1 MESKVRQKVGDSGTY
16 AEFCIHLKDYGM
28 KKLFPIFC
36 LGLWLCASV
45 LYGKGAVSGDLRWV
59 GPRPAMDRPV
69 SLGIPFLEGELKKD
83 GMVCLEADGS
93 CLPSDCWP
101 LAYWP
106 DGSVKWMGVAAVIP
120 SAAETIRFETV
131 GKKRKADEF
140 SPAWLNV
147 DETSDS
153 YVLSTGRLKAY
164 VPKQGTR
171 LLDSLC
177 LHGRKVGGAAR
188 LLCSTQDRPSAEGA
202 DALHFTDYEGR
213 VERAAVERAG
223 AMHAVVRLDGHYADG
238 EGRSWLPFTVRL
250 YFYAGSEEVKMVHTF
265 VFDGDMEHDFIRS
278 LGVRFEVPMR
288 EVAYNRHVAFAT
300 AEGGVWAEPVQPL
313 VGRRVLTLDGKTDWQ
328 ARQMRGE
335 RIPPYER
342 FDAKNRGLMDHWAAW
357 DGFRLSQTTPDAFTV
372 RKRTHADR
380 PWIGTFSG
388 TRAPGYVFAG
398 DVGGGLGVALKDF
411 WQSYPTGLQV
421 DGAAGNCAELTVWLW
436 SPDGGAMDLRHYDG
450 VAHGL
455 EASYEDVQEGMSTP
469 YGVARTH
476 TLTLVP
482 AGAYGGKARVAQV
495 AALLAEDAPLL
506 CTPEYLHAKK
516 AFGVWSLPDRT
527 NAKRARVEDR
537 LEDYLD
543 YYVKAVDQ
551 HRWYGF
557 WNYGDF
563 MHTYDSVRH
572 TWRYD
577 VGGYAWDN
585 TELASNMWLWYSFL
599 RTGRADIWRMAVAMS
614 RHTAECDV
622 YHLGPYA
629 GLGSRHNVSHWGCGA
644 KEARISQA
652 AWNRFYYYLTTDERS
667 GDLMTEVK
675 DADQKLYEIDPMRL
689 ALPRSKYPCT
699 APARLRVGPDW
710 LAYAG
715 NWMTEWER
723 TGDKAYRDKIVAGM
737 KSIAALPHGIFTGPG
752 VLGFDPA
759 TGVLSYEGDPELQHT
774 EHLTT
779 IMGGFQ
785 VMNELMGMIDLP
797 EWNRTWLEF
806 ARDYKEKALSITHN
820 PFPVTRL
827 KAYAAYKAGRADW
840 AAEAW
845 DELWHV
851 WHNDK
856 PFALRRVEAPEAP
869 APLDENPVVCTNDA
883 ATWSLAAIYMQE
895 VIPE

>member
-1 MESKVRQKVGDSGTY
+1 
-16 AEFCIHLKDYGM
+16 M
-28 KKLFPIFC
+28 KNLISILC
-36 LGLWLCASV
+36 MGLSMLSMG
-45 LYGKGAVSGDLRWV
+45 LYGKNKVSGDLRWV
-59 GPRPAMDRPV
+59 GTRPSSDRPV
-69 SLGIPFLEGELKKD
+69 SLGIPFLKGE
-83 GMVCLEADGS
+83 LEADGRVG
-93 CLPSDCWP
+93 LKYGDGTDIPSDCWP

-106 DGSVKWMGVAAVIP
+106 DGSVKWAGVAAVIP
-120 SAAETIRFETV
+120 EEAEDIRFETIL
-131 GKKRKADEF
+131 KKPKKENRSGAKVR
-140 SPAWLNV
+140 V
-147 DETSDS
+147 DETPSFFR
-153 YVLSTGRLKAY
+153 VSTGKVEAY
-164 VPKQGTR
+164 IPKLGGC
-171 LLDSLC
+171 LLDSLRY
-177 LHGRKVGGAAR
+177 GGKTVGGQAA
-188 LLCSTQDRPSAEGA
+188 LLCSTQDRPSAEGEA
-202 DALHFTDYEGR
+202 VLHFTGYRGQ
-213 VERAAVERAG
+213 VERVTVERAG
-223 AMHAVVRLDGHYADG
+223 DVRALVRA
-238 EGRSWLPFTVRL
+238 EGRYANDATGRKWLPFTVRF
-250 YFYAGSEEVKMVHTF
+250 YFYAGSEQVKMVHTF
-265 VFDGDMEHDFIRS
+265 VFDGDMDHDFIRS
-278 LGVRFEVPMR
+278 LGIRFEVPMR
-288 EVAYNRHVAFAT
+288 EAVYNRHIAFAT
-300 AEGGVWAEPVQPL
+300 ADGGVWAEPVQPL
-313 VGRRVLTLDGKTDWQ
+313 VGRRVLSLDGKKDWQ
-328 ARQMRGE
+328 ARQMRGG
-335 RIPPYER
+335 RIPAYEK
-342 FDAKNRGLMDHWAAW
+342 FDAKNRHLLDRWAVW
-357 DGFRLSQTTPDAFTV
+357 DGFRLSQTTADAFSI

-398 DVGGGLGVALKDF
+398 DVSGGLGVALKDF
-411 WQSYPTGLQV
+411 WQSYPTALQV
-421 DGAAGNCAELTVWLW
+421 DSAATRNANLTVWMW
-436 SPDGGAMDLRHYDG
+436 NPDAGPMDLRHYDD
-450 VAHGL
+450 VAHDL

-482 AGAYGGKARVAQV
+482 SVAYGGKETVARTASM
-495 AALLAEDAPLL
+495 LAEDAPLL
-506 CTPEYLHAKK
+506 CTPEYLHAKH
-516 AFGVWSLPDRT
+516 AFGVWSLPDRS
-527 NAKRARVEDR
+527 NPKRARVEDR

-599 RTGRADIWRMAVAMS
+599 RTGRADLWRMAVAMS
-614 RHTAECDV
+614 RHTTECDV
-622 YHLGPYA
+622 YHLGPFA

-667 GDLMTEVK
+667 GDLMTEVR
-675 DADQKLYEIDPMRL
+675 DAEQKLYDIDPMRL
-689 ALPRSKYPCT
+689 ALPREKYPCT

-723 TGDKAYRDKIVAGM
+723 TGNTAYRDKIIAGM
-737 KSIAALPHGIFTGPG
+737 KSISALPHGIFTGPG

-759 TGVLSYEGDPELQHT
+759 TGVLSYEGDPGLQRT

-785 VMNELMGMIDLP
+785 VMNELMEMIDLP
-797 EWNRTWLEF
+797 EWNRTWLTF
-806 ARDYKEKALSITHN
+806 AREYKEKARTITHN

-827 KAYAAYKAGRADW
+827 TAYAAAQTGSREL

-856 PFALRRVEAPEAP
+856 PFTVRRVEVPEVP
-869 APLDENPVVCTNDA
+869 APVDENPVVCTNDA

>member
-1 MESKVRQKVGDSGTY
+1 MLNFACLITLIIMKSLISILM
-16 AEFCIHLKDYGM
+16 AGM
-28 KKLFPIFC
+28 SLFPAEAHVKNI
-36 LGLWLCASV
+36 
-45 LYGKGAVSGDLRWV
+45 VSGDLHWV
-59 GPRPAMDRPV
+59 GMRPAADCPV
-69 SLGIPFLEGELKKD
+69 SLGIPFLKGELD
-83 GMVCLEADGS
+83 AAGSVCLQDDKGTVI
-93 CLPSDCWP
+93 PSDCWP

-106 DGSVKWMGVAAVIP
+106 DGSVKWAGMAAVIP
-120 SAAETIRFETV
+120 AGADDIRFTTVRKKKKTEQAEAETV
-131 GKKRKADEF
+131 QVA
-140 SPAWLNV
+140 
-147 DETSDS
+147 ETSS
-153 YVLSTGRLKAY
+153 SLTVSTGRVRAY
-164 VPKQGTR
+164 IPRRGGR
-171 LLDSLC
+171 LIDSLFVNGC
-177 LHGRKVGGAAR
+177 KVGGAAR
-188 LLCSTQDRPSAEGA
+188 LLCSTQDHPSVEGIA
-202 DALHFTDYEGR
+202 SLRFSDYCGE
-213 VERAAVERAG
+213 VERVTVERAG
-223 AMHAVVRLDGHYADG
+223 HIRTLVRIEGHYTDG
-238 EGRSWLPFTVRL
+238 KGRKWLPFTVRL
-250 YFYAGSEEVKMVHTF
+250 YFYAGSEQIRMVHTF
-265 VFDGDMEHDFIRS
+265 IFDGDMNRDFIRS

-288 EVAYNRHVAFAT
+288 EAVYNRHVAFAT
-300 AEGGVWAEPVQPL
+300 ADGGVWAEPVQPL
-313 VGRRVLTLDGKTDWQ
+313 NGRRVLTLDGDKSWQ

-335 RIPPYER
+335 RVPEYEK
-342 FDAKNRGLMDHWAAW
+342 FDAKNRHLIDHWAVW
-357 DGFRLSQTTPDAFTV
+357 GGYRLSQLTADAFSI
-372 RKRTHADR
+372 RKRTHAGR

-388 TRAPGYVFAG
+388 SRAPGYVFAG
-398 DVGGGLGVALKDF
+398 DVSGGLGVGVKDF
-411 WQSYPTGLQV
+411 WQSFPVALQV
-421 DGAAGNCAELTVWLW
+421 DSAASRNAFLTVWMW
-436 SPDGGAMDLRHYDG
+436 SPDAEPMDLRHYDYT
-450 VAHGL
+450 AHDL

-482 AGAYGGKARVAQV
+482 SAAYGGKAEVAQT
-495 AALLAEDAPLL
+495 AAMLAEDAPLL
-506 CTPEYLHAKK
+506 CTPEYLHSRH
-516 AFGVWSLPDRT
+516 AFGVWSLPDQSNPRR
-527 NAKRARVEDR
+527 AKVEER
-537 LEDYLD
+537 LEDYLN
-543 YYVKAVDQ
+543 YYVKAVDD

-572 TWRYD
+572 TWKYD

-599 RTGRADIWRMAVAMS
+599 RTGRADIWKLAVAMG

-622 YHLGPYA
+622 YHLGPMA
-629 GLGSRHNVSHWGCGA
+629 GLGSRHNVNHWGCGA

-652 AWNRFYYYLTTDERS
+652 AWNRFYYYLTADERS

-675 DADQKLYEIDPMRL
+675 DAEQKLYEIDPMRL

-723 TGDKAYRDKIVAGM
+723 TGNKAYRDKIITGM

-759 TGVLSYEGDPELQHT
+759 TGVLSYEGDPDREHT
-774 EHLTT
+774 EHLVT

-785 VMNELMGMIDLP
+785 VMNEMMEMIDLP
-797 EWNRTWLEF
+797 EWNRTWLTF
-806 ARDYKEKALSITHN
+806 AEEYKEKSIAITHN

-827 KAYAAYKAGRADW
+827 KAYAAARTGRADL

-856 PFALRRVEAPEAP
+856 PFAVRRITAPEVP

-895 VIPE
+895 VIPQ